1 MQDITNKENNTHN
14 EKDEKHLDEKSYIPA
29 LPITVHLQPEE
40 KIIEIPRYQARTVKR
55 LFDFLGIKLCTA
67 IVVRNETLL
76 TPDLPLFAGD
86 KVLVRKIQST
96 G

>member
-1 MQDITNKENNTHN
+1 MQENQENK
-14 EKDEKHLDEKSYIPA
+14 DYVPA
-29 LPITVHLQPEE
+29 SPIYVHLQPEE
-40 KIIEIPRYQARTVKR
+40 KHLEIPRHNARTVKR

-76 TPDLPLFAGD
+76 TPDLPLFSGD
-86 KVLVRKIQST
+86 KLLVRKIQST

>member
-1 MQDITNKENNTHN
+1 MQEKKIEQDNIADKEN
-14 EKDEKHLDEKSYIPA
+14 YVPA

-40 KIIEIPRYQARTVKR
+40 KTIEIPRHQARTVKR

-76 TPDLPLFAGD
+76 THDLPLFSGD
-86 KVLVRKIQST
+86 KLLVRKIQST